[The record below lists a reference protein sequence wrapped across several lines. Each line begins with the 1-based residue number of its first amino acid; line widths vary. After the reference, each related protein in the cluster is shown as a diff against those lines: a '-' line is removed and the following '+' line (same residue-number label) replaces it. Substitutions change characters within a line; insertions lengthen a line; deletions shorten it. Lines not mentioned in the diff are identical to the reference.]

1 MEIKQIK
8 EEIIKGNAKEV
19 SRLTKLALGEGI
31 SPQEVLQVGFIA
43 GMKVV
48 GDRMKKNEIFIPEVL
63 ISARAMQQGLEILE
77 PHLIKQKVK
86 PTGIFLIGTVKGD
99 LHDIGKNLVAMMMKG
114 AGFKIIDMGINVT
127 VDKFISAIK
136 EENPDLVGMSALLTT
151 TMMEMKANINTFRQK
166 GINTKIIIGGAPLS
180 EKFAN
185 EIGADGYAPDAAS
198 APDEAKRILKIR
210 N

>member
-48 GDRMKKNEIFIPEVL
+48 GDKMKKNEIFIPEVL

-114 AGFKIIDMGINVT
+114 AGFKIIDVGINVT

-180 EKFAN
+180 EKFAL

>member
-8 EEIIKGNAKEV
+8 EEIIKGNTKET
-19 SRLTKLALGEGI
+19 SRLTKLALAEGT
-31 SPQEVLQVGFIA
+31 SPQEVLQEGFIA

-86 PTGIFLIGTVKGD
+86 PTGTFLIGTVKGD
-99 LHDIGKNLVAMMMKG
+99 LHDIGKNLVIMMMKG
-114 AGFKIIDMGINVT
+114 AGFKVIDMGINVT
-127 VDKFISAIK
+127 MDKFISAIE

-151 TMMEMKANINTFRQK
+151 TMMEMKANIKTFRQR
-166 GINTKIIIGGAPLS
+166 GINTKVIIGGAPLS

-198 APDEAKRILKIR
+198 APDEARRILKIK